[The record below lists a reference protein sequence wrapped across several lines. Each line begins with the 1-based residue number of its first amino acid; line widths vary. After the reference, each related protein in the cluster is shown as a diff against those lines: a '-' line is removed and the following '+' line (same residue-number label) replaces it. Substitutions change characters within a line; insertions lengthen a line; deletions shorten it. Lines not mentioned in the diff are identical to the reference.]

1 MLFNSPLFVLEFL
14 PCFLTGFALAGWLG
28 GGRAA
33 LAVLLLGS
41 LFFYGWWKPI
51 LLPLLIGSMIA
62 NYLLARLI
70 RQGGHRRFWLLGG
83 LMLNLSLLGWF
94 KYAGLLAATAAPLLG
109 LSTPEWRIILP
120 LGISFFTF
128 QQVMYL
134 VDTWRGEAPQVG
146 FLEYACFIGFFAH
159 LIAGPL
165 VRPREIIPQLARLP
179 GRIHAAQLAEGIE
192 IFLLGLAKKIV
203 LADSLARFA
212 DPGFAA
218 AAAGHRLTLIEAW
231 VALLAYAA
239 QIYFDFSG
247 YSDMAIGLARMIGI
261 DFPLNFRSP
270 YQATDISDFWRRWNI
285 TLSNF
290 LRDYLYIPLGGNR
303 HGESRRNVNL
313 MITMLL
319 GGLWH
324 GAAWRFM
331 LWGGLHGA
339 YLVID
344 HQWRRMGIRLPRL
357 LAHMLTF
364 FAVLMAWVPFRAE
377 GMAASLSMY
386 RGLFGLNGIALP
398 TMFIRTAPV
407 LRHVATSVPV
417 LPYLGAARSM
427 SVLQGFTLLALAWT
441 IILALPDLHSLRE
454 RGRNAALV
462 AGFAFTMQALFF
474 APFIRP
480 FLYFQF

>member
-1 MLFNSPLFVLEFL
+1 
-14 PCFLTGFALAGWLG
+14 
-28 GGRAA
+28 
-33 LAVLLLGS
+33 VLLLGS

-218 AAAGHRLTLIEAW
+218 AAAGT
-231 VALLAYAA
+231 
-239 QIYFDFSG
+239 G
-247 YSDMAIGLARMIGI
+247 
-261 DFPLNFRSP
+261 
-270 YQATDISDFWRRWNI
+270 
-285 TLSNF
+285 
-290 LRDYLYIPLGGNR
+290 
-303 HGESRRNVNL
+303 
-313 MITMLL
+313 
-319 GGLWH
+319 
-324 GAAWRFM
+324 
-331 LWGGLHGA
+331 
-339 YLVID
+339 
-344 HQWRRMGIRLPRL
+344 
-357 LAHMLTF
+357 
-364 FAVLMAWVPFRAE
+364 
-377 GMAASLSMY
+377 
-386 RGLFGLNGIALP
+386 
-398 TMFIRTAPV
+398 
-407 LRHVATSVPV
+407 
-417 LPYLGAARSM
+417 
-427 SVLQGFTLLALAWT
+427 
-441 IILALPDLHSLRE
+441 
-454 RGRNAALV
+454 
-462 AGFAFTMQALFF
+462 
-474 APFIRP
+474 
-480 FLYFQF
+480 

>member
-1 MLFNSPLFVLEFL
+1 
-14 PCFLTGFALAGWLG
+14 
-28 GGRAA
+28 
-33 LAVLLLGS
+33 
-41 LFFYGWWKPI
+41 
-51 LLPLLIGSMIA
+51 
-62 NYLLARLI
+62 
-70 RQGGHRRFWLLGG
+70 
-83 LMLNLSLLGWF
+83 
-94 KYAGLLAATAAPLLG
+94 
-109 LSTPEWRIILP
+109 
-120 LGISFFTF
+120 
-128 QQVMYL
+128 
-134 VDTWRGEAPQVG
+134 
-146 FLEYACFIGFFAH
+146 
-159 LIAGPL
+159 
-165 VRPREIIPQLARLP
+165 
-179 GRIHAAQLAEGIE
+179 
-192 IFLLGLAKKIV
+192 
-203 LADSLARFA
+203 
-212 DPGFAA
+212 
-218 AAAGHRLTLIEAW
+218 HRLTLIEAW
-231 VALLAYAA
+231 VALLAYGA

-303 HGESRRNVNL
+303 HGESRRNANL

-319 GGLWH
+319 GGFWH

-344 HQWRRMGIRLPRL
+344 HQWRRTGIRLPRL

-398 TMFIRTAPV
+398 AMFIRAAPV

-462 AGFAFTMQALFF
+462 AGFAFTVQALFF